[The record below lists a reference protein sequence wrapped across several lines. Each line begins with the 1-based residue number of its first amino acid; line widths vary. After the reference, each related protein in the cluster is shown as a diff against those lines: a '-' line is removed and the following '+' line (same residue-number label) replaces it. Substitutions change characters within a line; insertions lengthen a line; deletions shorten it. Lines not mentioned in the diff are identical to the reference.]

1 MMTGMLETL
10 DLFEKDSLNSYIQK
24 KSHDENSK
32 METKIALMEEKIKRI
47 QESLENGPTNSANDW
62 GEDINTEKKLYSSS
76 ESPSSSDGEG
86 KIRRRN
92 GKILKKKRRMVKH
105 VNFQDEEES
114 VEVPT
119 ERRSSGKPHKSK
131 VVFTELKD
139 LHEKINYMEENTGK
153 SLQKLETVLTAIRDS
168 LNK

>member
-1 MMTGMLETL
+1 M
-10 DLFEKDSLNSYIQK
+10 
-24 KSHDENSK
+24 
-32 METKIALMEEKIKRI
+32 
-47 QESLENGPTNSANDW
+47 
-62 GEDINTEKKLYSSS
+62 
-76 ESPSSSDGEG
+76 
-86 KIRRRN
+86 
-92 GKILKKKRRMVKH
+92 LKKKRRMVKH

-131 VVFTELKD
+131 VVFTELKN